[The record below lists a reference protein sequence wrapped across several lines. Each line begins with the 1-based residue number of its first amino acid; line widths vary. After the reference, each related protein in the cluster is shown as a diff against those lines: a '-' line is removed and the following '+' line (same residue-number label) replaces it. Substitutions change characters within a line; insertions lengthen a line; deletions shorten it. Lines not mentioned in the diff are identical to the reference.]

1 EAEAEA
7 LRAQAEAYKQ
17 FNDAAVLSKVLEAL
31 PTVAGELVAPYA
43 NIKDLSIVSTDG
55 ESKLANSVSNNL
67 AQVLEVV
74 RGTTGVDLSDL
85 VAKAKGPGGAGSSG
99 SGGAGSSGPGGSD
112 RPDGSGSA
120 GPGGGS
126 VRTGDASA
134 VGSGEIVDGVVSND
148 SASTADRTRFDP
160 KAFLDDSGIDLDQI
174 GDEVKKATGFDVQS
188 YIDEAKR
195 RLDDRDA
202 ARGESRAEG
211 SASTRGERGGDV
223 EDGDDEDGRES
234 VDSQP
239 RASPPGRATP
249 AGAAAPWARHTPTGT
264 ESVRGAHAMHAPIV
278 GGPPRRPVSSS
289 YRTRR
294 KLRHALMRGVPRDN
308 PYIHEHMLI

>member
-1 EAEAEA
+1 M
-7 LRAQAEAYKQ
+7 
-17 FNDAAVLSKVLEAL
+17 LEAL

-202 ARGESRAEG
+202 ARGESGAEG
-211 SASTRGERGGDV
+211 SDSPRGERGGDV

-234 VDSQP
+234 D
-239 RASPPGRATP
+239 
-249 AGAAAPWARHTPTGT
+249 
-264 ESVRGAHAMHAPIV
+264 
-278 GGPPRRPVSSS
+278 
-289 YRTRR
+289 
-294 KLRHALMRGVPRDN
+294 D
-308 PYIHEHMLI
+308 

>member
-1 EAEAEA
+1 AEAIRLEGEAQAEAIKARGEAEAEA

-112 RPDGSGSA
+112 RPDGSGSGGAGGGSVRSGDASAVGAGESGDGGGSA

-195 RLDDRDA
+195 RL
-202 ARGESRAEG
+202 
-211 SASTRGERGGDV
+211 
-223 EDGDDEDGRES
+223 
-234 VDSQP
+234 
-239 RASPPGRATP
+239 
-249 AGAAAPWARHTPTGT
+249 
-264 ESVRGAHAMHAPIV
+264 
-278 GGPPRRPVSSS
+278 
-289 YRTRR
+289 
-294 KLRHALMRGVPRDN
+294 
-308 PYIHEHMLI
+308 

>member
-1 EAEAEA
+1 
-7 LRAQAEAYKQ
+7 QAEAYKQ
-17 FNDAAVLSKVLEAL
+17 FNDAAVLSKVLEVL

-112 RPDGSGSA
+112 RPDGDGSA
-120 GPGGGS
+120 GSAGGAAGGGAAGGGS
-126 VRTGDASA
+126 AGSA
-134 VGSGEIVDGVVSND
+134 GGGAAAAGPGEIVDGVVSND

-202 ARGESRAEG
+202 ARGESG
-211 SASTRGERGGDV
+211 
-223 EDGDDEDGRES
+223 
-234 VDSQP
+234 
-239 RASPPGRATP
+239 
-249 AGAAAPWARHTPTGT
+249 
-264 ESVRGAHAMHAPIV
+264 
-278 GGPPRRPVSSS
+278 
-289 YRTRR
+289 
-294 KLRHALMRGVPRDN
+294 
-308 PYIHEHMLI
+308 